1 MAPTPRTFAPRI
13 DRIRLPELID
23 ADVDSLEPHDSR
35 DAESFAGV
43 DLVGRD
49 LQGTTFSECA
59 FVDVSA
65 HEADLR
71 SATFLDTVIERLNAP
86 ILSAAR
92 SRFRD
97 VSLGSSRL
105 GSAEFYDASW
115 QSVHIS
121 NCKLG
126 FVNLRGAQLKDVLFT
141 DCTID
146 ELDLGGVKADRVSF
160 AGTRIG
166 TIDLTRAELKNVD
179 LRAVDLRRI
188 VGLPGLKGAT
198 LTSEQVAELAALFA
212 DQLGITVED

>member
-1 MAPTPRTFAPRI
+1 MAPTPRTLAPRI
-13 DRIRLPELID
+13 DRIRLPELLDGD
-23 ADVDSLEPHDSR
+23 ADGLEPHDAY
-35 DAESFAGV
+35 DAQRFAGV
-43 DLVGRD
+43 DLDARD
-49 LQGTTFSECA
+49 LQGSTFSECA
-59 FVDVSA
+59 FLDVTA

-71 SATFLDTVIERLNAP
+71 TASFLDTTIERLNAP

-97 VSLGSSRL
+97 VALDSSRI

-126 FVNLRGAQLKDVLFT
+126 FVNLRGAHLQDVLFT

-146 ELDLGGVKADRVSF
+146 ELDLGGVKANRVAF
-160 AGTRIG
+160 AGTRVG
-166 TIDLTRAELKNVD
+166 TIDLTRAELGNVD
-179 LRAVDLRRI
+179 LRTVELRRI

-198 LTSEQVAELAALFA
+198 LTPDQVAELASLFA